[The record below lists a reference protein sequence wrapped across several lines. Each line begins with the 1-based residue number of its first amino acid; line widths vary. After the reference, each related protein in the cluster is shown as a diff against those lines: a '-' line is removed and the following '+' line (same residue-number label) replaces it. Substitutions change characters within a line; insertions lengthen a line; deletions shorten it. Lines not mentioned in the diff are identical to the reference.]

1 MEKLY
6 YSIGEVAG
14 LLEENVS
21 AIRFWS
27 NTFAD
32 FVKPHRNAK
41 GNRQFTAADIEVF
54 KRIKHL
60 LKVEALTIEGA
71 AKVLAK
77 DTARVDNSVKALESL
92 KQIREQL
99 VEIKKSL

>member
-14 LLEENVS
+14 ILNENVS

-27 NTFAD
+27 NSFED
-32 FVKPHRNAK
+32 YVKPHRNAK
-41 GNRQFTAADIEVF
+41 GNRQYTAADIEVF

-71 AKVLAK
+71 AKKLAG
-77 DTARVDNSVKALESL
+77 DTAKVDNSVKALESL
-92 KQIREQL
+92 RQIREQL

>member
-14 LLEENVS
+14 LLDENVS

-27 NTFAD
+27 NTFTQ
-32 FVKPHRNAK
+32 FVKPVRTAK
-41 GNRQFTAADIEVF
+41 GNRQFTAADLEVF
-54 KRIKHL
+54 KKIKHL
-60 LKVEALTIEGA
+60 LKVDSLTIEGA
-71 AKVLAK
+71 IKVLEG
-77 DTARVDNSVKALESL
+77 DTAKVDNSVKVLESL
-92 KQIREQL
+92 KQIRGQL

>member
-14 LLEENVS
+14 LLDENVS

-27 NTFAD
+27 NTFTQ
-32 FVKPHRNAK
+32 FIKPARTAK
-41 GNRQFTAADIEVF
+41 GNRQFTAADLEVF
-54 KRIKHL
+54 KKIKHL
-60 LKVEALTIEGA
+60 LKVDSLTIEGTI
-71 AKVLAK
+71 KVLEG
-77 DTARVDNSVKALESL
+77 DTAKVDNSVKVLESL
-92 KQIREQL
+92 KQIRGQL